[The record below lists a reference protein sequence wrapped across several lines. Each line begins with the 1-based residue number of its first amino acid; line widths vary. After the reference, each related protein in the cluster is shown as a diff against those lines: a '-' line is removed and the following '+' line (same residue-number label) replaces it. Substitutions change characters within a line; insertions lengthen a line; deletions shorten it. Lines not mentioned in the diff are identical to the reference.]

1 MNTALLLRHFPEL
14 KELPASRQEAILL
27 EAHDRAYS
35 SERKL
40 EHWKR
45 NVISLVWVTAVSLF
59 IALVAGP
66 ALSLPRVATGA
77 IIALVVLPAFMYVR
91 HRQYLGLIRPE
102 VEELLKKT
110 GAR

>member
-14 KELPASRQEAILL
+14 KELPASRQEAILQQ
-27 EAHDRAYS
+27 AHDRAYS
-35 SERKL
+35 NERKL

-66 ALSLPRVATGA
+66 ALALPRVATAG
-77 IIALVVLPAFMYVR
+77 IIMLVVLPAFIYAR
-91 HRQYLGLIRPE
+91 HRQYIGVIRPE
-102 VEELLKKT
+102 VEALLRKEAT
-110 GAR
+110 